1 MAEIEGKMRAR
12 SGGAMALAAAVL
24 WGFIGLAVRPLSG
37 LGLTAVELTFVR
49 SAAAFIGAAAMALC
63 RGGSLRIRLRDLWIF
78 LGSGLASVVFF
89 NVCYFYTQKTLPLA
103 VSSVFLYTAPFFVAG
118 ISAGVFGERLTAGR
132 VGALAAA
139 FIGCV
144 MVSGALSGNLGNSG
158 DTSNMPITLK
168 GVAAGAGSGFGYALY
183 TVFGRLAA
191 RRYSA
196 EVFMAY
202 TFFIA
207 SCALTPFVSVGHIV
221 GAAQGGGGAALA
233 AFALIFTLLPY
244 LLYTA
249 SLGRLSGSTASALAF
264 AEPLTSAAVGYVF
277 FGERLTAVQAAG
289 IILTAAA
296 LRKILK
302 SE

>member
-63 RGGSLRIRLRDLWIF
+63 RGGSLRIRLRDLWLF

-132 VGALAAA
+132 LGALAAA

-144 MVSGALSGNLGNSG
+144 MVSGALSGDLGNSG

-168 GVAAGAGSGFGYALY
+168 GAAAGVGSGFGYALY

-207 SCALTPFVSVGHIV
+207 SCALTPFVSVGHIG

-296 LRKILK
+296 LQKILK

>member
-37 LGLTAVELTFVR
+37 LGLTEVELTFVR

-144 MVSGALSGNLGNSG
+144 MVSGALSGNSG

-168 GVAAGAGSGFGYALY
+168 GSAAGVGSGFGYALY

-221 GAAQGGGGAALA
+221 GAAQSGGGAALA

-296 LRKILK
+296 LQKILK

>member
-1 MAEIEGKMRAR
+1 MAEIEDKMRAR
-12 SGGAMALAAAVL
+12 TGGAMALAAAVL
-24 WGFIGLAVRPLSG
+24 WGFIGLAVRPLG
-37 LGLTAVELTFVR
+37 RLGLTAVELTFVR

-63 RGGSLRIRLRDLWIF
+63 CGGSLRIRLRDLWIF

-103 VSSVFLYTAPFFVAG
+103 VSSVFLYTAPFFVAAEQKLAEFFVAG

-132 VGALAAA
+132 LGALAAA

-144 MVSGALSGNLGNSG
+144 MVSGALSGYSS
-158 DTSNMPITLK
+158 DMPITLK
-168 GVAAGAGSGFGYALY
+168 GAAAGAGSGFGYALY

-221 GAAQGGGGAALA
+221 GAAQGRGVAALA

-264 AEPLTSAAVGYVF
+264 AEPLTSAAGVCIF
-277 FGERLTAVQAAG
+277 R
-289 IILTAAA
+289 
-296 LRKILK
+296 
-302 SE
+302 

>member
-144 MVSGALSGNLGNSG
+144 MVSGALSGNSSSSL
-158 DTSNMPITLK
+158 NMPITLK
-168 GVAAGAGSGFGYALY
+168 GAAAGVGSGFGYALY

-277 FGERLTAVQAAG
+277 FGERLMAVQAAG

-296 LRKILK
+296 LQKILK

>member
-1 MAEIEGKMRAR
+1 MAEIEDKMRAR
-12 SGGAMALAAAVL
+12 TGGAMALAAAVL
-24 WGFIGLAVRPLSG
+24 WGFIGLAVRPLG
-37 LGLTAVELTFVR
+37 RLGLTAVELTFVR
-49 SAAAFIGAAAMALC
+49 SAAAFVGAAAMALC

-132 VGALAAA
+132 LGALAAA

-144 MVSGALSGNLGNSG
+144 MVSGALSGYSS
-158 DTSNMPITLK
+158 DMPITLK
-168 GVAAGAGSGFGYALY
+168 GAAAGAGSGFGYALY

-191 RRYSA
+191 RRYST

-221 GAAQGGGGAALA
+221 GAAQSGGGAALA

-249 SLGRLSGSTASALAF
+249 SLGRLSASAASALAF

-289 IILTAAA
+289 IIFTAAA
-296 LRKILK
+296 LRKVLK

>member
-78 LGSGLASVVFF
+78 LCSGLASVVFF

-168 GVAAGAGSGFGYALY
+168 GAAAGAGSGFGYALY

-221 GAAQGGGGAALA
+221 GVAQGGGGAALA